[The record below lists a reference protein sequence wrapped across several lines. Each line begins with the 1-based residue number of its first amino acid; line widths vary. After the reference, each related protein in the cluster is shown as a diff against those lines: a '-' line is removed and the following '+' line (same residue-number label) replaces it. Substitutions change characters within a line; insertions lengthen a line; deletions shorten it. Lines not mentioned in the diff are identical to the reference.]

1 MLRQL
6 AACGATAVGGVAFGV
21 AYSEH
26 PLARA
31 ALAKLSPTAPA
42 SVDAG
47 DPQSLVAAAVRL
59 SNDAGGLCVLSTRA
73 RDGGVSSRM
82 VQPLPAVLDSEGS
95 PSLLF
100 HTTSMSTK
108 FAELT
113 QDGRCTL
120 TFLDPA
126 ALTCITMIGPAERR
140 PPLWKEAAQR
150 LRPIRALSHATSA
163 GSSSGRPPASGSLGQ
178 PRAASGSLG
187 QLRDMC

>member
-6 AACGATAVGGVAFGV
+6 AACGATAIGGVAFGV

-26 PLARA
+26 PLARVV
-31 ALAKLSPTAPA
+31 LSKLSPTAPA
-42 SVDAG
+42 TVDAG

-100 HTTSMSTK
+100 HTTSKATK
-108 FAELT
+108 FAERLVRS
-113 QDGRCTL
+113 GIAGGIVSGMVSGCGGAAATL
-120 TFLDPA
+120 W
-126 ALTCITMIGPAERR
+126 CR
-140 PPLWKEAAQR
+140 PTGTISQPSPS
-150 LRPIRALSHATSA
+150 RP
-163 GSSSGRPPASGSLGQ
+163 SSRTTADA
-178 PRAASGSLG
+178 R
-187 QLRDMC
+187 